1 MPARNLEEA
10 IFQLQ
15 KLNTENGVKQ
25 LVEEA
30 AQLFANG
37 RHIEAGALLEKAEAI
52 MANRGT
58 HAAAIR
64 PSSPP
69 VGRSDQNKV
78 EERGKVEERAKVDEQ
93 AMAHMAGKLAD
104 GLSKIL
110 TGAFQELER
119 HIIGESRKI
128 STSLEQ
134 QLERLQ
140 ATVDSL
146 MQLKVVFEQLTET
159 VTQQKAA
166 SAALGQK
173 HDQVSAQVA
182 SLQET
187 AARYETELG
196 ALRGETTTLRAET
209 VAIRGETAALKTET
223 KDFSSTVTQQMEGV
237 TARLGLHH
245 EELAGLK
252 SNISDV
258 SRKVA
263 GFIERLDRQA
273 EVIRSLNETQVRRAA
288 ALDELLGVLTR
299 LKAPAESMVAMA
311 AGAQL

>member
-1 MPARNLEEA
+1 MPDRNLEET
-10 IFQLQ
+10 IYQLQ

-37 RHIEAGALLEKAEAI
+37 RHMEAGALLEKAEAI

-58 HAAAIR
+58 QPAANR
-64 PSSPP
+64 PSSTSA
-69 VGRSDQNKV
+69 GKNEKNKV
-78 EERGKVEERAKVDEQ
+78 EERAKVDDRAKVDEQ
-93 AMAHMAGKLAD
+93 AMASMAGKLAD

-134 QLERLQ
+134 QLVRLQ
-140 ATVDSL
+140 ATVESL
-146 MQLKVVFEQLTET
+146 TQLKATFDQLTEA
-159 VTQQKAA
+159 VAQQKSAG
-166 SAALGQK
+166 AALAQK
-173 HDQVSAQVA
+173 HDQLAGQVNA
-182 SLQET
+182 VQQT
-187 AARYETELG
+187 AAKYETELG
-196 ALRGETTTLRAET
+196 ALRGETTTLRAEA
-209 VAIRGETAALKTET
+209 VALRDET
-223 KDFSSTVTQQMEGV
+223 KTLRSEAKELSTNITQQLDGV
-237 TARLGLHH
+237 SARVGLHH

-252 SNISDV
+252 SNISDI

-263 GFIERLDRQA
+263 GFIERLDRQG
-273 EVIRSLNETQVRRAA
+273 EVIRSLNEHQVRRAA

-299 LKAPAESMVAMA
+299 LKAPAEQMVAAA
-311 AGAQL
+311 AGQM

>member
-1 MPARNLEEA
+1 MPDRNLEEA
-10 IFQLQ
+10 IFQMQ
-15 KLNTENGVKQ
+15 KLNTGNGVKQ

-37 RHIEAGALLEKAEAI
+37 RHMEAGALLEKAEAI
-52 MANRGT
+52 MANRGAP
-58 HAAAIR
+58 AAAR
-64 PSSPP
+64 PSAPP
-69 VGRSDQNKV
+69 AGRNDQSKL
-78 EERGKVEERAKVDEQ
+78 EEGGKVDERAKVDEQ
-93 AMAHMAGKLAD
+93 AMASMAGKLAD

-134 QLERLQ
+134 QLDRLQ
-140 ATVDSL
+140 ATVESL
-146 MQLKVVFEQLTET
+146 TQLKVNFEQLTEA
-159 VTQQKAA
+159 VALQKSAGAA
-166 SAALGQK
+166 MGQK
-173 HDQVSAQVA
+173 HDQVFSQVTA
-182 SLQET
+182 LQET
-187 AARYETELG
+187 TTRHETELG

-209 VAIRGETAALKTET
+209 VAIRGETTALRTEA
-223 KDFSSTVTQQMEGV
+223 KDFSKVITHQMDGVST
-237 TARLGLHH
+237 RLGLHH

-273 EVIRSLNETQVRRAA
+273 EVIRSLNETQVRRTA
-288 ALDELLGVLTR
+288 ALDELLAVLTR

-311 AGAQL
+311 AAGQL

>member
-1 MPARNLEEA
+1 MVDRNLEDA

-37 RHIEAGALLEKAEAI
+37 RHMEAGALLEKAEAI
-52 MANRGT
+52 MANRGALATT
-58 HAAAIR
+58 H

-69 VGRSDQNKV
+69 AGRNEQSKL
-78 EERGKVEERAKVDEQ
+78 EERAKVDDRAKVDEQ
-93 AMAHMAGKLAD
+93 AMANMAGKLAD

-140 ATVDSL
+140 AAVDSL
-146 MQLKVVFEQLTET
+146 TQLKINFEQLTEA
-159 VTQQKAA
+159 VALQK
-166 SAALGQK
+166 SAGAVLGQK
-173 HDQVSAQVA
+173 HDQVSAQVTA
-182 SLQET
+182 LQET
-187 AARYETELG
+187 TTRYETELG

-209 VAIRGETAALKTET
+209 AAIRGEAAVLRTEA
-223 KDFSSTVTQQMEGV
+223 KDFSTTITQQMDGV
-237 TARLGLHH
+237 STRLGLQH

-252 SNISDV
+252 SSVSDV

-273 EVIRSLNETQVRRAA
+273 EIIRGLNETQVRRAA
-288 ALDELLGVLTR
+288 ALDELLSVLTR

>member
-1 MPARNLEEA
+1 MPDRNLEEA

-52 MANRGT
+52 MANRGN
-58 HAAAIR
+58 HATAIR

-69 VGRSDQNKV
+69 VGRTDQNKV
-78 EERGKVEERAKVDEQ
+78 EERGKVEERSKVDEQ

-146 MQLKVVFEQLTET
+146 MQLKAVFEQLTET

-173 HDQVSAQVA
+173 HDQVSAQVV

-223 KDFSSTVTQQMEGV
+223 KDLSSTVTQQMESV

>member
-1 MPARNLEEA
+1 MPDRNLEEA

-52 MANRGT
+52 IANRGAQT
-58 HAAAIR
+58 TTIR
-64 PSSPP
+64 PSSAP
-69 VGRSDQNKV
+69 VGLKEPNKL
-78 EERGKVEERAKVDEQ
+78 EERAKVDERTKVDEQ

-146 MQLKVVFEQLTET
+146 MQLKVNLEQLTQA
-159 VTQQKAA
+159 VTEQKST
-166 SAALGQK
+166 SAAMGQK

-182 SLQET
+182 TLQENT
-187 AARYETELG
+187 ARHETELG

-209 VAIRGETAALKTET
+209 QALRVETGALRAEHQE
-223 KDFSSTVTQQMEGV
+223 FSAGIVKQMEGV
-237 TARLGLHH
+237 STRLGSHQ

-252 SNISDV
+252 YSVSDV

-263 GFIERLDRQA
+263 AFIERLDRQA
-273 EVIRSLNETQVRRAA
+273 EVIRALNETQVRRAA

-311 AGAQL
+311 AAGQL

>member
-1 MPARNLEEA
+1 MPDRNLEEA

-52 MANRGT
+52 IANRGAQT
-58 HAAAIR
+58 TTIR
-64 PSSPP
+64 PSSAP
-69 VGRSDQNKV
+69 VGLKEPNKL
-78 EERGKVEERAKVDEQ
+78 EERAKVDERTKVDEQ

-146 MQLKVVFEQLTET
+146 MQLKVNLEQLTQA
-159 VTQQKAA
+159 VTEQKST
-166 SAALGQK
+166 SAAMGQK

-182 SLQET
+182 TLQENT
-187 AARYETELG
+187 ERHETELG

-209 VAIRGETAALKTET
+209 QALRVEAGALRAEHQE
-223 KDFSSTVTQQMEGV
+223 FSAGIVKQMEGV
-237 TARLGLHH
+237 STRLDSHQ
-245 EELAGLK
+245 EEVAGLK
-252 SNISDV
+252 SSVSDV

-263 GFIERLDRQA
+263 AFIERLDRQA
-273 EVIRSLNETQVRRAA
+273 EVIRALNETQVRRAA

-311 AGAQL
+311 AAGQL

>member
-1 MPARNLEEA
+1 MPDRNLEEA

-15 KLNTENGVKQ
+15 KLNMENGVKQ

-52 MANRGT
+52 VANRGAHT
-58 HAAAIR
+58 GAVH
-64 PSSPP
+64 PSAPA
-69 VGRSDQNKV
+69 GLKDQTKL
-78 EERGKVEERAKVDEQ
+78 GERAKVDERARVDEQ
-93 AMAHMAGKLAD
+93 AMANMAGKLAD

-134 QLERLQ
+134 QLDRLQ
-140 ATVDSL
+140 ATVESL
-146 MQLKVVFEQLTET
+146 TQLKVKFEQLTEA
-159 VTQQKAA
+159 VTEQKSAGAA
-166 SAALGQK
+166 MGQK
-173 HDQVSAQVA
+173 HDQVSAQV
-182 SLQET
+182 SVLQEAT
-187 AARYETELG
+187 ARHETELV
-196 ALRGETTTLRAET
+196 ALRGETASLR
-209 VAIRGETAALKTET
+209 TET
-223 KDFSSTVTQQMEGV
+223 TGLRTEAKDFAAGITQQVDGV
-237 TARLGLHH
+237 AGRLGLQH

-252 SNISDV
+252 SNVSDI

-263 GFIERLDRQA
+263 GIIERLDRQA
-273 EVIRSLNETQVRRAA
+273 EVIRALNETQVRRAA

-299 LKAPAESMVAMA
+299 LKAPAESMVAVAA
-311 AGAQL
+311 AGQL

>member
-1 MPARNLEEA
+1 MLDRNLEEA
-10 IFQLQ
+10 IYQMQ

-37 RHIEAGALLEKAEAI
+37 RHMEAGALLEKAEAI
-52 MANRGT
+52 MANRGGPP
-58 HAAAIR
+58 AAR
-64 PSSPP
+64 LPSPP
-69 VGRSDQNKV
+69 AGRNENGKL
-78 EERGKVEERAKVDEQ
+78 EERAKVDDRAKVDEQ
-93 AMAHMAGKLAD
+93 AMANMAGKLAD

-140 ATVDSL
+140 ATVESL
-146 MQLKVVFEQLTET
+146 TQLKINFEQLTEA
-159 VTQQKAA
+159 VALQKSA
-166 SAALGQK
+166 SVAMGQK
-173 HDQVSAQVA
+173 HDQVSSHVTA
-182 SLQET
+182 LQEAT
-187 AARYETELG
+187 ARHETELG
-196 ALRGETTTLRAET
+196 ALRGETTTLRADT
-209 VAIRGETAALKTET
+209 VAIRGETAALRTEA
-223 KDFSSTVTQQMEGV
+223 KDFSTSITKQVDGVST
-237 TARLGLHH
+237 RLGLQH

-273 EVIRSLNETQVRRAA
+273 EVIRALNETQVRRAA
-288 ALDELLGVLTR
+288 ALDELLDVLTR
-299 LKAPAESMVAMA
+299 LKAPAESMVAA
-311 AGAQL
+311 AGAGQL